1 MERYAQDEQLLIRK
15 HLLVVKKTEYK
26 SKFDSYLLYKKITGE
41 LPLIWA
47 VKNIKSF
54 KIPNFSAKS
63 IKVGKCDIELRP
75 LQESC
80 MKEADLEFKKPFGG
94 GIINLST
101 GAGKT
106 LISLNIIAK
115 YKLKSL
121 IIVNTVELLNQWKL
135 SIEKFL
141 PEVSVGIIQGN
152 KFEKDADICIGMIQ
166 TISMRKEYTKE
177 NFSDFGITFIDECHH
192 LSSEV
197 FSETL
202 FKCRSKYTFGLS
214 ATVERK
220 DGLEYVF
227 YYHLGDIIFSDKD
240 LGNTKQK
247 SKIEVINFS
256 SESFKEIRTW
266 NGKLNFSSMINM
278 IAENMERNKMI
289 YKRLLELPEHSKVLV
304 LSDRI
309 SQLKYLHK
317 LLGEE
322 SGLFIGK
329 TDKEEKNISR
339 GKKFMLATYAIASE
353 GFNHPELNTL
363 LFATPRSSITQAVGR
378 IYRKTHKNK
387 PLIIDIVDNFSV
399 FKYMYKKRDKIYKE
413 LTGGKSDQESIC
425 LFD

>member
-1 MERYAQDEQLLIRK
+1 M
-15 HLLVVKKTEYK
+15 KK
-26 SKFDSYLLYKKITGE
+26 
-41 LPLIWA
+41 
-47 VKNIKSF
+47 V
-54 KIPNFSAKS
+54 
-63 IKVGKCDIELRP
+63 
-75 LQESC
+75 
-80 MKEADLEFKKPFGG
+80 DLEFKKPFGG

-101 GAGKT
+101 GSGKT
-106 LISLNIIAK
+106 IVSLYIIAK

-121 IIVNTVELLNQWKL
+121 IIVNTVELLNQWSL

-141 PEVSVGIIQGN
+141 PDAKIGIIRGD
-152 KFEKDADICIGMIQ
+152 KFDKKSDICIGMIQ

-177 NFSDFGITFIDECHH
+177 MFSDFGITFIDECHH

-227 YYHLGDIIFSDKD
+227 HYHLGDIIFSDKD

-256 SESFKEIRTW
+256 SDSFKEITTW

-278 IAENMERNKMI
+278 IAENMERNKTI
-289 YKRLLELPEHSKVLV
+289 IEKLKSLPNHSKVLV

-309 SQLKYLHK
+309 SQLKYLSK
-317 LLGEE
+317 FLGEE
-322 SGLFIGK
+322 AGLFIGK
-329 TDKEEKNISR
+329 TDKEEKNVSR

-378 IYRKTHKNK
+378 IYRKTHKNP

-413 LTGGKSDQESIC
+413 LSGGKKEEENAC